1 MVRARAL
8 STTRARLVAARP
20 PAAAHAPVMNRHR
33 AHARETRCVLR
44 AVPDV
49 GAPAA
54 LVNPSVISVAGRLRI
69 VGVAVMPVILQVI
82 VAKGTQT
89 VMTTSVIPRIMTT
102 NVIPR
107 DVRVVVADELHSSV
121 IKRVAIIAAA

>member
-1 MVRARAL
+1 M
-8 STTRARLVAARP
+8 VAARP
-20 PAAAHAPVMNRHR
+20 SAAAHLPVMNRHR
-33 AHARETRCVLR
+33 AHARDTRRVLR

-54 LVNPSVISVAGRLRI
+54 LVNQSVISVAGRLRI
-69 VGVAVMPVILQVI
+69 VGVTVVPVILQVI
-82 VAKGTQT
+82 VSKGTQA

-107 DVRVVVADELHSSV
+107 DARVVVADELHNSV